1 MNQMSLVFFVKPKQK
16 GGNKKR
22 PKGYII
28 ESYDDSFIVLR
39 RKSIRNIINK
49 RACTLKIKDTQ
60 DPLVC
65 IDEVLTVPLGLKL
78 SPISIFSV
86 LLGNAG
92 GNSDI
97 SEMMSIEYY
106 IRSCK
111 ATNFLFE
118 TEIQYYVNYKMVDY
132 ICDVDGRRVGVSV
145 TRAMGY
151 PRPEDF
157 TYARALRLLHKKL
170 YGLIVAR
177 NAVCKKQSFKK
188 SILHVWSQNLRIAK
202 LIKKAYSSF
211 SINDY
216 GLDIKGFVILHIT
229 VCKDSYIYTNKFS
242 FQ

>member
-1 MNQMSLVFFVKPKQK
+1 MSLVFFVKPKQK

-49 RACTLKIKDTQ
+49 RGSRIST
-60 DPLVC
+60 C
-65 IDEVLTVPLGLKL
+65 IDEVLTVPLGLNL

-118 TEIQYYVNYKMVDY
+118 TEIQYCVNYKMVDY

-188 SILHVWSQNLRIAK
+188 SILHVWCQNLRIAK